1 MRINLSSVGRFH
13 HFDLARTLAD
23 RGCLEVF
30 YTGYP
35 RSRVNG
41 LPPERI
47 KSFPYVVAPMML
59 ARRYGFPGA
68 ARALNWTAA
77 ETFDRWV
84 ASDLRP
90 CDVLVANESNG
101 RRSYQRA
108 RELGA
113 KLVCSCGQGHV
124 EFVRE
129 TLQEEYRRWG
139 MDFPDY
145 DRRSLEKRLQE
156 YDETDLITVLSNFA
170 RSTFL
175 DRGTPKSKAAVVRPA
190 ADLSRFH
197 PGPKHDRTFRVLFV
211 GTLGIR
217 KGLGYLLEALSNL
230 RLPDFELQLIGSLSP
245 EAKSLLARFRDR
257 IPFRVVGFVSR
268 TQLHR
273 YYSQGSVLVLPSLV
287 EGLAG
292 VMAQAM
298 ACGLPVIATPNAGAE
313 DLYTHGAEG
322 YIIPTRD
329 VAAVREKIL
338 LLYENPYRQAQMA
351 AAALRLAS
359 QLRHSPHFGNR
370 IVETYRN
377 LASQADAGR
386 DLLARTVAS

>member
-1 MRINLSSVGRFH
+1 MKVNLSSVGRFH
-13 HFDLARTLAD
+13 HFDLAKTLAG

-35 RSRVNG
+35 RSHVHG
-41 LPPERI
+41 VPPTRI

-59 ARRYGFPGA
+59 AGRYGLPGI

-84 ASDLRP
+84 ASQLRP
-90 CDVLVANESNG
+90 CDVFVANESNG
-101 RRSYQRA
+101 RHSYQRA
-108 RELGA
+108 RKLGA
-113 KLVCSCGQGHV
+113 KLVCNCGQGHV

-145 DRRSLEKRLQE
+145 DARSLEKRLHE
-156 YDETDLITVLSNFA
+156 YDEADLITVLSNFA

-175 DRGTPKSKAAVVRPA
+175 DRGVPKSKLAVVRPA
-190 ADLSRFH
+190 ADLSRFQ
-197 PGPKHDRTFRVLFV
+197 PSPKHDRVFRVLFV

-217 KGLGYLLEALSNL
+217 KGLGYLLEALSDL
-230 RLPDFELQLIGSLSP
+230 RLSDFELLLIGSLSA
-245 EAKSLLARFRDR
+245 EAKSLLARFRDKV
-257 IPFRVVGFVSR
+257 PFRVVGFVPR
-268 TQLHR
+268 TQLYR

-298 ACGLPVIATPNAGAE
+298 ACGLPVIATPHTGAAN
-313 DLYTHGAEG
+313 LYKHGVEG
-322 YIIPTRD
+322 HIVPPRD
-329 VAAVREKIL
+329 VAAIREKVL
-338 LLYENPYRQAQMA
+338 LLYEDPCRQAQMA

-359 QLRHSPHFGNR
+359 HLRQPTYFANQV
-370 IVETYRN
+370 VETYRN
-377 LASQADAGR
+377 LVSQGKRA
-386 DLLARTVAS
+386 

>member
-1 MRINLSSVGRFH
+1 MKVNLSSVGRFH
-13 HFDLARTLAD
+13 HFDLAKTLAD
-23 RGCLEVF
+23 RGCLEVL

-41 LPPERI
+41 VPPTRI

-59 ARRYGFPGA
+59 AGRYGFSRI
-68 ARALNWTAA
+68 ARALDWTAA

-84 ASDLRP
+84 ASRLGP

-101 RRSYQRA
+101 RHSYQRA
-108 RELGA
+108 RKLGA
-113 KLVCSCGQGHV
+113 KLVCNCGQGHV

-139 MDFPDY
+139 AHFPDY

-156 YDETDLITVLSNFA
+156 YDEADLITVLSNFA

-175 DRGTPKSKAAVVRPA
+175 DRGVPKSTLAVVRPA
-190 ADLSRFH
+190 TDLSRFH
-197 PGPKHDRTFRVLFV
+197 PSPKHDRIFRVLFV

-217 KGLGYLLEALSNL
+217 KGLGYLLEALSNV
-230 RLPDFELQLIGSLSP
+230 RLPDFELLLIGSLSA

-257 IPFRVVGFVSR
+257 IPFRVVGFVPR
-268 TQLHR
+268 TQLYR

-298 ACGLPVIATPNAGAE
+298 ACGLPVIATPNTGAAG
-313 DLYTHGAEG
+313 LYTHGVEG
-322 YIIPTRD
+322 YIVPTRD
-329 VAAVREKIL
+329 VAAIREKVL
-338 LLYENPYRQAQMA
+338 LLYENPQRRAQMA

-359 QLRHSPHFGNR
+359 QLRHPADFSNQV
-370 IVETYRN
+370 VETYRN
-377 LASQADAGR
+377 LVS
-386 DLLARTVAS
+386 LE

>member
-1 MRINLSSVGRFH
+1 MKVNLSSVGRFH
-13 HFDLARTLAD
+13 HFDLAKTLAD
-23 RGCLEVF
+23 RGCLEVL

-35 RSRVNG
+35 RSRVHG
-41 LPPERI
+41 VPPSRI

-59 ARRYGFPGA
+59 AERYGLSGI

-84 ASDLRP
+84 ASQLRL
-90 CDVLVANESNG
+90 CDVFVANESNG
-101 RRSYQRA
+101 RHSYQRA
-108 RELGA
+108 RKLGA
-113 KLVCSCGQGHV
+113 KLVCNCGQGHV
-124 EFVRE
+124 EFVRG

-145 DRRSLEKRLQE
+145 DARSLEKRLHE
-156 YDETDLITVLSNFA
+156 YDEADLITVLSNFA

-175 DRGTPKSKAAVVRPA
+175 DRGTAKSKLAVVRPA

-197 PGPKHDRTFRVLFV
+197 PSPKHDRIFRVLFV

-217 KGLGYLLEALSNL
+217 KGIGYLLEALSNL
-230 RLPDFELQLIGSLSP
+230 RLPDFELLLIGGLSA

-257 IPFRVVGFVSR
+257 VPFRVIGFVPR

-298 ACGLPVIATPNAGAE
+298 ACGLPVIAAPNAGAAG
-313 DLYTHGAEG
+313 LYTHGVEG
-322 YIIPTRD
+322 YIVPARD
-329 VAAVREKIL
+329 VAAIREKVL
-338 LLYENPYRQAQMA
+338 LLYENPQRRALMA

-359 QLRHSPHFGNR
+359 HLRQPTYFANQVVG
-370 IVETYRN
+370 TYRN
-377 LASQADAGR
+377 LVSQAKGA
-386 DLLARTVAS
+386 

>member
-1 MRINLSSVGRFH
+1 MKINLSSVGRFH
-13 HFDLARTLAD
+13 HFDLAKTLAG

-35 RSRVNG
+35 RPLVNG
-41 LPPERI
+41 VPPKRI

-59 ARRYGFPGA
+59 AGRYGLTGI

-84 ASDLRP
+84 ACKLRP

-101 RRSYQRA
+101 RHSYQRA
-108 RELGA
+108 RKLGA
-113 KLVCSCGQGHV
+113 KLVCNCGQGHV

-129 TLQEEYRRWG
+129 TLREEYRRWG
-139 MDFPDY
+139 ASFPDY
-145 DRRSLEKRLQE
+145 DRRSLEKRLRE
-156 YDETDLITVLSNFA
+156 YEEADLITVLSNFA

-175 DRGTPKSKAAVVRPA
+175 NRGISKSKLAVVRPT
-190 ADLSRFH
+190 ADLSRFQQS
-197 PGPKHDRTFRVLFV
+197 PKRDRVFRVLFV

-217 KGLGYLLEALSNL
+217 KGLGYLLEALSDL
-230 RLPDFELQLIGSLSP
+230 RLPNFELQLVGSLSA

-257 IPFRVVGFVSR
+257 VPFRVIGFVPR
-268 TQLHR
+268 TQLYR
-273 YYSQGSVLVLPSLV
+273 YYSQGSILVLPSLV

-298 ACGLPVIATPNAGAE
+298 ACGLPVIATPNAGAA
-313 DLYTHGAEG
+313 DLYTHGVEG
-322 YIIPTRD
+322 YIVPTRD
-329 VAAVREKIL
+329 AAALREKVL
-338 LLYENPYRQAQMA
+338 LLYENPHRQAQMA

-359 QLRHSPHFGNR
+359 QLRRPSCFSDQV
-370 IVETYRN
+370 VETYRG
-377 LASQADAGR
+377 LVS
-386 DLLARTVAS
+386 LE

>member
-1 MRINLSSVGRFH
+1 MKVSLSSVGRFH
-13 HFDLARTLAD
+13 HFDLAKALAD
-23 RGCLEVF
+23 RGCLEVL

-35 RSRVNG
+35 RSRVDG

-59 ARRYGFPGA
+59 AGRYGLSGI

-84 ASDLRP
+84 ASRLRP
-90 CDVLVANESNG
+90 CDVFVANESNG
-101 RRSYQRA
+101 RHSYQRA
-108 RELGA
+108 RRLGA
-113 KLVCSCGQGHV
+113 KPVCNCGQGHV

-145 DRRSLEKRLQE
+145 DARSLEKRLHE
-156 YDETDLITVLSNFA
+156 YGEADLITVLSDFA
-170 RSTFL
+170 RSTFV
-175 DRGTPKSKAAVVRPA
+175 DRGTAASKLAVVRPGP
-190 ADLSRFH
+190 DLSSFH
-197 PGPKHDRTFRVLFV
+197 PSPKLDRVFRVLFV

-230 RLPDFELQLIGSLSP
+230 RLPDFEILLVGGLSA

-257 IPFRVVGFVSR
+257 VPFRVVGFVPR
-268 TQLHR
+268 KQLHR

-298 ACGLPVIATPNAGAE
+298 ACGLPVIATPNTGAA
-313 DLYTHGAEG
+313 DLYTHGVEG
-322 YIIPTRD
+322 FIVPPRD
-329 VAAVREKIL
+329 VAAIREKVF
-338 LLYENPYRQAQMA
+338 LLYEDPSRQEQMA

-359 QLRHSPHFGNR
+359 RLRRPADFSNHV
-370 IVETYRN
+370 VETYRN
-377 LASQADAGR
+377 LVSLD
-386 DLLARTVAS
+386 

>member
-1 MRINLSSVGRFH
+1 MKVNLSSVGRFH
-13 HFDLARTLAD
+13 HFDLAKTLAGC
-23 RGCLEVF
+23 RCLEVF

-35 RSRVNG
+35 RSRVSG
-41 LPPERI
+41 VPPKRI

-59 ARRYGFPGA
+59 AGRYGLSGI

-84 ASDLRP
+84 ASQLRP

-101 RRSYQRA
+101 RHSYQRA
-108 RELGA
+108 RKLGA
-113 KLVCSCGQGHV
+113 KLVCNCGQGHV

-129 TLQEEYRRWG
+129 TLQEEYRRW
-139 MDFPDY
+139 DAHFPDY

-156 YDETDLITVLSNFA
+156 YGEADLITVLSNFA
-170 RSTFL
+170 QNTFL
-175 DRGTPKSKAAVVRPA
+175 DRGVPQLKLAVVRPA

-197 PGPKHDRTFRVLFV
+197 SSPKRDRIFRVLFV

-217 KGLGYLLEALSNL
+217 KGLGYLLEALSDL
-230 RLPDFELQLIGSLSP
+230 RLSDFELLLIGGLSA

-257 IPFRVVGFVSR
+257 VPFRVIGFVPR
-268 TQLHR
+268 TQLYR

-298 ACGLPVIATPNAGAE
+298 ACGLPVIATPNAGAA
-313 DLYTHGAEG
+313 DLYAHGVEG
-322 YIIPTRD
+322 CIVPTRD
-329 VAAVREKIL
+329 VAAIREKVL
-338 LLYENPYRQAQMA
+338 LLYENPHRQALMT

-359 QLRHSPHFGNR
+359 RLRQPAAFSNQV
-370 IVETYRN
+370 VETYRS
-377 LASQADAGR
+377 LVSPGKVAQQPF
-386 DLLARTVAS
+386 ARRC

>member
-1 MRINLSSVGRFH
+1 MKVNLSSVGRFH
-13 HFDLARTLAD
+13 HFDLAKTLAD

-35 RSRVNG
+35 RSRVHG
-41 LPPERI
+41 VPPTRI

-59 ARRYGFPGA
+59 AGRYGLPGI

-84 ASDLRP
+84 ASQLRP

-101 RRSYQRA
+101 RHSYQRA
-108 RELGA
+108 RKLGA
-113 KLVCSCGQGHV
+113 KLVCNCGQGHV

-139 MDFPDY
+139 VHFPDY
-145 DRRSLEKRLQE
+145 DHRSLEKRLHE
-156 YDETDLITVLSNFA
+156 YDEADLITVLSNFA

-175 DRGTPKSKAAVVRPA
+175 DRGTAKSKLAVVRPA

-197 PGPKHDRTFRVLFV
+197 PSPKRDRVFRVLFV

-230 RLPDFELQLIGSLSP
+230 RLPDFELLLIGGLSA

-257 IPFRVVGFVSR
+257 VPFRVIGFVPR
-268 TQLHR
+268 TQLYR

-298 ACGLPVIATPNAGAE
+298 ACGLPVIATPNTGAA
-313 DLYTHGAEG
+313 DLYTHGVEG
-322 YIIPTRD
+322 YVVPPRD
-329 VAAVREKIL
+329 VAAIREKVL
-338 LLYENPYRQAQMA
+338 LLYEDPCRQTQMA

-359 QLRHSPHFGNR
+359 HLRQPTYFANQV
-370 IVETYRN
+370 VETYRN
-377 LASQADAGR
+377 LVSQAKGA
-386 DLLARTVAS
+386 